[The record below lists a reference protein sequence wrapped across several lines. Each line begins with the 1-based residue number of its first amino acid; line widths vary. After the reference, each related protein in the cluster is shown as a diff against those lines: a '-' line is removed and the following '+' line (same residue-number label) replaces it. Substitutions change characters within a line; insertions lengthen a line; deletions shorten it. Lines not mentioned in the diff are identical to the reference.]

1 MVNKTETEKDLTK
14 WYWFSPQEY
23 FQKKNAA
30 EISACIERPNV
41 PVVFLDSFCTYE
53 MIKEKKG
60 KSTNSHK
67 LQFGRLRE
75 LITELI
81 KKGKILSPLCIQEKE
96 IGSPEKQHEIVDS
109 LMDFTNIDFLTP
121 SIVQNNMEQYAFL
134 SFLKNANWFPI
145 PFSVVMNTKSMEGS
159 YPNFRVHISTNINQA
174 EHKAEEETKN
184 KTVAQLTALSE
195 SRAKVK
201 YIDQLEAELSGDLQ
215 AFEIQ
220 EKKYYSS
227 YYQWKCRQI
236 KGLLQSIQYSTE
248 KNEPLQMYKE
258 FLKSSHHTAT
268 PSVWIRSVLWAQYI
282 TGHYKPKKS
291 DPNDNAWAS
300 VYLPF
305 TDYCFADKAFADLIK
320 RTSLEKQFNTKVF
333 SVKQFDQFLTE
344 LENML

>member
-109 LMDFTNIDFLTP
+109 LMAFTNIDFLTP

-134 SFLKNANWFPI
+134 SFLKNANWFSI
-145 PFSVVMNTKSMEGS
+145 PFSVVMNTESMEGS
-159 YPNFRVHISTNINQA
+159 YPNYRVHISTNINQD
-174 EHKAEEETKN
+174 EHKAEEKSKKET
-184 KTVAQLTALSE
+184 VEQLAALSE

-227 YYQWKCRQI
+227 YYQWKCNQI
-236 KGLLQSIQYSTE
+236 ENLLHLIRYAPDNSESAQI
-248 KNEPLQMYKE
+248 YKK
-258 FLKSSHHTAT
+258 FLKSSHHTT
-268 PSVWIRSVLWAQYI
+268 IPYVWIRSVLWAKHI

>member
-23 FQKKNAA
+23 FPKKNAA

-67 LQFGRLRE
+67 HQFGRLRE

-81 KKGKILSPLCIQEKE
+81 EKGKILSPLCIQEKE

-109 LMDFTNIDFLTP
+109 LMVFTNIDFLTP

-145 PFSVVMNTKSMEGS
+145 PFSVVMNTESMEGS
-159 YPNFRVHISTNINQA
+159 YPNYRVHISTNINQD
-174 EHKAEEETKN
+174 EHKAEEKSKKET
-184 KTVAQLTALSE
+184 VEQLAALSE
-195 SRAKVK
+195 SRAKMK
-201 YIDQLEAELSGDLQ
+201 FIDQLEAELSGDIQ

-227 YYQWKCRQI
+227 YYEWKCTQI
-236 KGLLQSIQYSTE
+236 EGLLHLIHYTRD
-248 KNEPLQMYKE
+248 NVEPAQIYKK
-258 FLKSSHHTAT
+258 FLKSSHHTT
-268 PSVWIRSVLWAQYI
+268 IPYVWIRSVLWAKHI

-300 VYLPF
+300 AYLPF
-305 TDYCFADKAFADLIK
+305 TDFCFADKAFADLIK
-320 RTSLEKQFNTKVF
+320 RTSLEKQFSTKIF
-333 SVKQFDQFLTE
+333 SVTQFDQFLIA
-344 LENML
+344 LESML

>member
-81 KKGKILSPLCIQEKE
+81 EKGKILSPLCIQEEE
-96 IGSPEKQHEIVDS
+96 IGSSEKQHEIVDS
-109 LMDFTNIDFLTP
+109 LMDYTNIDFLTP

-145 PFSVVMNTKSMEGS
+145 PFSVVMNTESMEGS
-159 YPNFRVHISTNINQA
+159 YPNYRVHISTNINRD
-174 EHKAEEETKN
+174 EHKAEEKSKKET
-184 KTVAQLTALSE
+184 VEQLAALSE
-195 SRAKVK
+195 SRAKMK
-201 YIDQLEAELSGDLQ
+201 FIDQLEAELSGDLQ

-227 YYQWKCRQI
+227 YYEWKCTQI
-236 KGLLQSIQYSTE
+236 EGLLHLIHYTPD
-248 KNEPLQMYKE
+248 NVEPAQIYKK
-258 FLKSSHHTAT
+258 FLKSSHHTT
-268 PSVWIRSVLWAQYI
+268 IPYVWIRSVLWAKHI

-300 VYLPF
+300 AYLPF

-320 RTSLEKQFNTKVF
+320 RTSLEKQFSTKIF
-333 SVKQFDQFLTE
+333 SVTQFDQFLIA
-344 LENML
+344 LESML

>member
-1 MVNKTETEKDLTK
+1 MVDKAEKGLTN
-14 WYWFSPQEY
+14 WYWFSPEEY
-23 FQKKNAA
+23 FQEKNAT
-30 EISACIERPNV
+30 EISACIERPRA

-60 KSTNSHK
+60 KSTDSHK
-67 LQFGRLRE
+67 LQYGRLRE

-81 KKGKILSPLCIQEKE
+81 EKGKILSPLCIQEKE

-109 LMDFTNIDFLTP
+109 LMDFTNIDFLPP
-121 SIVQNNMEQYAFL
+121 SVVQSNMEQYAFL
-134 SFLKNANWFPI
+134 SFLKNANWFPV

-236 KGLLQSIQYSTE
+236 EGLLRLIQYSTE
-248 KNEPLQMYKE
+248 KFEPVQVYKE

-305 TDYCFADKAFADLIK
+305 TNYCFADKAFADLIK